1 MDRKL
6 GAMEPRGSGVVAW
19 SMAVVA
25 VLLSASAVV
34 LAALNDAG
42 TVVDKVANALITGIP
57 YPVVG
62 ALILSRT
69 SGNQIGWVFCAVGLL
84 QGLNVFADEYGHYAL
99 VTDRGSLPGGFE
111 MGWVAFWTWMPSL
124 ALLVTYLL
132 LLFPSGQPPSPR
144 WRWVSWLS
152 GAGIALIVFP
162 VAIAAWPVRGTGL
175 EILDEGGVN
184 VEAPIL
190 VAVPVGFAFVL
201 VGALASV
208 TSLVIRY
215 RRAVGEERQQLKL
228 FMFAGALAFT
238 TILLAFTPIDLG
250 EWSLGIGLIAIPL
263 AVGVAIL
270 KYRLYDIDRVINRT
284 LVYALVTGSAVAVY
298 ASTVFVVGTIVVGPP
313 ENLTVAVA
321 TLTAAGVFRPAL
333 RRVQGFVDRRFYRR
347 KYDAQRTIDAFA
359 VRLREETDLAEL
371 TGDPIAVVRA
381 TMQPERVNV
390 CMRRVEGGR

>member
-1 MDRKL
+1 
-6 GAMEPRGSGVVAW
+6 
-19 SMAVVA
+19 
-25 VLLSASAVV
+25 
-34 LAALNDAG
+34 
-42 TVVDKVANALITGIP
+42 
-57 YPVVG
+57 
-62 ALILSRT
+62 
-69 SGNQIGWVFCAVGLL
+69 
-84 QGLNVFADEYGHYAL
+84 
-99 VTDRGSLPGGFE
+99 

-132 LLFPSGQPPSPR
+132 LLFPSGQPPSPH

-175 EILDEGGVN
+175 EILGEGGVD
-184 VEAPIL
+184 VEGSVL
-190 VAVPVGFAFVL
+190 VAVPVGFAFIL

-228 FMFAGALAFT
+228 FMFAGALALA
-238 TILLAFTPIDLG
+238 TILAAFTPLRLPECTLG
-250 EWSLGIGLIAIPL
+250 VGLLAVPL

-313 ENLTVAVA
+313 DNLTVAVA
-321 TLTAAGVFRPAL
+321 TLTAAAVFRPAL

-347 KYDAQRTIDAFA
+347 KYDAQHTIDAFA
-359 VRLREETDLAEL
+359 VRLLEETDLAEL
-371 TGDPIAVVRA
+371 TGDPIAVVRT